1 MSRPILLGL
10 TGGIGSGKSTVAAM
24 LAEAHRAAVVDADAI
39 SRSTTAANG
48 SALPAIAAAFGQHL
62 IGTDGALD
70 RAAMRELVYNDPNAR
85 QRLEA
90 IVHPLVSQE
99 TDRQAAQAL
108 QDGAPLIVF
117 DVPLLVEGGARWRA
131 RVDRVMVV
139 DCDAETQIERVIAR
153 NQLPRAQIE
162 SILAAQAARAQRLA
176 CADAVVFN
184 GVGTDLARLRA
195 QVNDW
200 SQRFGL

>member
-1 MSRPILLGL
+1 MSTPILLGL

-24 LAEAHRAAVVDADAI
+24 LADAHRAAVVDADAI

-48 SALPAIAAAFGQHL
+48 SALPAIATAFGQHL
-62 IGTDGALD
+62 IGADGALD

-99 TDRQAAQAL
+99 TDRQATRAL

-117 DVPLLVEGGARWRA
+117 DVPLLVEGGSRWRA
-131 RVDRVMVV
+131 RADRVMVV
-139 DCDAETQIERVIAR
+139 DCDAETQIERVMAR

-162 SILAAQAARAQRLA
+162 SILAAQVGRAQRLA

-184 GVGTDLARLRA
+184 GVDTDLAQLRE